1 MEQKI
6 LICAAIVML
15 WWSAVSV
22 SVQQD
27 KRDKM
32 IDAIWGILLFV
43 YFAVSAAMMDQ

>member
-6 LICAAIVML
+6 LIGASIVML

-22 SVQQD
+22 SVQHD

-32 IDAIWGILLFV
+32 IDAIWGLLLFA
-43 YFAVSAAMMDQ
+43 YFLIASVVVDK